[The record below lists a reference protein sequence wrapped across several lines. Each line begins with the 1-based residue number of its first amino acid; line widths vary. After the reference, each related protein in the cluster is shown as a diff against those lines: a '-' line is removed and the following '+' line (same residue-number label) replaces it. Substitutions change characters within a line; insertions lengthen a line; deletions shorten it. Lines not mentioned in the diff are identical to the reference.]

1 MADGICVALR
11 VTMMTNTMTNTPG
24 RPLTTEP
31 ACILRW
37 VFHRGPDAL
46 TCAVE
51 AAGGRS
57 SYDVCILPHW
67 DLSLATVEHFD
78 APASALRRHAE
89 IASRLRLAGW
99 MAQYGASH
107 STGIAA

>member
-1 MADGICVALR
+1 M
-11 VTMMTNTMTNTPG
+11 TTNTMTKAPG
-24 RPLTTEP
+24 RPLRAEP

-37 VFHRGPDAL
+37 VFYRGPDAL

-51 AAGGRS
+51 TPGDRS

-67 DLSLATVEHFD
+67 NLSVATVEHFD

-89 IASRLRLAGW
+89 IASRLRQAGW
-99 MAQYGASH
+99 VAHYGTSH
-107 STGIAA
+107 PTGIAA